1 MIAATHLR
9 IPWTHL
15 KVNSSSVPCKALKTL
30 DFLKRKKAAKASSKA
45 ALFRKAQSEIN
56 VLLMSFPPLASGAM
70 LGLEMPS

>member
-9 IPWTHL
+9 IPRTHL

-45 ALFRKAQSEIN
+45 ALFRKAQSRDQCVVNEFSSIGFWSN
-56 VLLMSFPPLASGAM
+56 AGA
-70 LGLEMPS
+70 